1 MAIEYYEGVR
11 QAFALASV
19 DKKFDMVHPW
29 YDLISTLTI
38 QMMMIIALASISVD
52 VFGSST
58 FGSGIKCTP
67 IYRSTIYSNNTLK
80 QQQVKGNSR
89 RDIEKATFLVTLTL
103 TMYIAL

>member
-11 QAFALASV
+11 KAFDLASV
-19 DKKFDMVHPW
+19 EKKFDMVHPW

-67 IYRSTIYSNNTLK
+67 TIYANNTLS
-80 QQQVKGNSR
+80 QQQVKKKL
-89 RDIEKATFLVTLTL
+89 EFW
-103 TMYIAL
+103 